1 MGIFVAIMDDISVAA
16 AKDLMRI
23 TADTT
28 GAMIIHEV
36 KLSQKTL
43 KASERFEVKLQK
55 ASTDGTGSANT
66 PKDRRGAKTFGGTA
80 VDNLTVDA
88 TAGDILD
95 AENFDAL
102 AGYQFL
108 PTPEAQIEI
117 PAGTR
122 FVVRLDTV
130 PATANWTLIVVFEQN
145 GV

>member
-1 MGIFVAIMDDISVAA
+1 MGMFVAIMDDISVTAP
-16 AKDLMRI
+16 KDLMRI
-23 TADTT
+23 TADSE
-28 GAMIIHEV
+28 GAMIIVEV
-36 KLSQKTL
+36 KLTQKTV
-43 KASERFEVKLQK
+43 KVSERFEVKLQK

-80 VDNLTVDA
+80 VHDLSADT

-130 PATANWTLIVVFEQN
+130 PATANWTLVVVFEQN